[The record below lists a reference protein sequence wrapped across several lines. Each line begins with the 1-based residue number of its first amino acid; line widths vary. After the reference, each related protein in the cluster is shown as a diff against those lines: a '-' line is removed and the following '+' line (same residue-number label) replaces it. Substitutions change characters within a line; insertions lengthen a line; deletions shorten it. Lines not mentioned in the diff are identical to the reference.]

1 MTAKIIDLLLR
12 RSRRI
17 TDHEPLAYK
26 VQREHE
32 ADMWA
37 IMKQAEKGF
46 NDDRRTGEIT

>member
-12 RSRRI
+12 RNQRT
-17 TDHEPLAYK
+17 TDAEPLAHK

-37 IMKQAEKGF
+37 IVKQASHLADRKHKG
-46 NDDRRTGEIT
+46 TK

>member
-12 RSRRI
+12 RNQRT
-17 TDHEPLAYK
+17 TDAEPLAHK

-46 NDDRRTGEIT
+46 DNAHV